1 LSCEATAASIC
12 KFDIVDGSGSPPI
25 LSRGKNLSAP
35 LQDDPSIP
43 KFSPS
48 SSDSIEG
55 YIETSQHRRRQSS
68 LKQQHFKSRYQDW
81 PNGSVSEKPTSEHL
95 EEAWSG
101 RIDRQPCDSF
111 CISTSVC
118 FESNRQPGTR
128 KWLEV
133 VTEFVD
139 NTDEFDDWD
148 DSIPTKVKSRL
159 AQEGIT
165 HFLVFLTH
173 DDHQPCTDI
182 TEGSW
187 FDATDEEFFQYTKQ
201 QFFNTFHVD

>member
-1 LSCEATAASIC
+1 M
-12 KFDIVDGSGSPPI
+12 
-25 LSRGKNLSAP
+25 
-35 LQDDPSIP
+35 
-43 KFSPS
+43 
-48 SSDSIEG
+48 
-55 YIETSQHRRRQSS
+55 
-68 LKQQHFKSRYQDW
+68 
-81 PNGSVSEKPTSEHL
+81 
-95 EEAWSG
+95 
-101 RIDRQPCDSF
+101 
-111 CISTSVC
+111 C